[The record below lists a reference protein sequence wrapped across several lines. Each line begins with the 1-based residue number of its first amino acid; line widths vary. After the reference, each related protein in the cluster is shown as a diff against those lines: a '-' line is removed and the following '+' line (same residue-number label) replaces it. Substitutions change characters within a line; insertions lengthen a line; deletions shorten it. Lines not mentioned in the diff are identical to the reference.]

1 MPPANVRILQA
12 DPSDVETIERI
23 ARQTW
28 PVTFGGILSAE
39 QIEYMLDRMYRPESL
54 LDQMQRGHVFHLL
67 LVADDAQQDEYAGQ
81 SRRYRAVGYVSHQLD
96 EAPGA
101 TKIHKLYV
109 LPEFHGRGL
118 GKELIRK
125 VESIAARA
133 GQFALKLD
141 VNYQNAAIRFYER
154 AGFEKVER
162 FDTEI
167 GHGYLMEDW
176 RMVKLLR

>member
-1 MPPANVRILQA
+1 MQPATIRILQA
-12 DPSDVETIERI
+12 NVSDVGTIERI

-28 PVTFGGILSAE
+28 PETFENILSAE

-54 LDQMQRGHVFHLL
+54 QDQMQRGHIFHLL
-67 LVADDAQQDEYAGQ
+67 LIADETQRDEYAGR
-81 SRRYRAVGYVSHQLD
+81 SHRFRAVGYVSHELD
-96 EAPGA
+96 EVPGA

-109 LPEFHGRGL
+109 LPEYHGHGL
-118 GKELIRK
+118 GKELIGK
-125 VESIAARA
+125 VESIATRA

-141 VNYQNAAIRFYER
+141 VNYQNKAIGFYER
-154 AGFEKVER
+154 LGFEKVER

-167 GHGYLMEDW
+167 GQGYLMEDW

>member
-1 MPPANVRILQA
+1 MHPAQVRILQA
-12 DPSDVETIERI
+12 DRSDVETIERI

-28 PVTFGGILSAE
+28 PATFGSILSAE
-39 QIEYMLDRMYRPESL
+39 QIDYMLDRMYRPESL

-67 LVADDAQQDEYAGQ
+67 LIEEDTQQDDYAGR
-81 SRRYRAVGYVSHQLD
+81 SHRYRAVGYVSHEMN

-109 LPEFHGRGL
+109 LPEYHGRGL
-118 GKELIRK
+118 GAKLIRK
-125 VESIAARA
+125 VESIASRA

-141 VNYQNAAIRFYER
+141 VNYQNTAISFYEHL
-154 AGFEKVER
+154 GFEKVER

-167 GHGYLMEDW
+167 GRGYLMEDW
-176 RMVKLLR
+176 RMVKLLS